1 MDECYDVSMYEE
13 LIMNIFLTLI
23 FIAMLTVFSVD
34 VRQKRREF
42 LKQQQST
49 K

>member
-1 MDECYDVSMYEE
+1 MT
-13 LIMNIFLTLI
+13 IILTVIL
-23 FIAMLTVFSVD
+23 IAMLTVFSVD

-42 LKQQQST
+42 LKQESIA

>member
-1 MDECYDVSMYEE
+1 MS
-13 LIMNIFLTLI
+13 IFLSITL
-23 FIAMLTVFSVD
+23 IAMLAIFSVD
-34 VRQKRREF
+34 VKQKRREF

>member
-1 MDECYDVSMYEE
+1 MS
-13 LIMNIFLTLI
+13 IFLSITLV
-23 FIAMLTVFSVD
+23 AMLTVFSVD

-42 LKQQQST
+42 LKQQQSA